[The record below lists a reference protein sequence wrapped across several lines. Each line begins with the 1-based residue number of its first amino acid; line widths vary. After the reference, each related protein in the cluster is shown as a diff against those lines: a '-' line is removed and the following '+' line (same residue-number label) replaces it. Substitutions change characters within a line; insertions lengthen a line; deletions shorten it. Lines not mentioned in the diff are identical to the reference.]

1 MLTLLER
8 NWEQIKTKV
17 IDKLWYGKFKYM
29 YESCKL
35 DKDDFDSL
43 ASLVLTSAFKNYNA
57 RESNVF
63 TYAYNVLQRKA
74 KSELTY
80 YHRQR
85 REGFIYAES
94 IQAHVNEDG
103 DFTLEGLVVDNKAS
117 TSSFDTDIVE
127 KEMLKLIKTKKDKQI
142 IKLSMAG
149 YKDVDI
155 ANMLNIPIRDIHSL
169 REQLRQNC
177 TIRRALRKMGYRLGG
192 IEL

>member
-1 MLTLLER
+1 MLTLLET
-8 NWEQIKTKV
+8 NWEQIKIKV

-43 ASLVLTSAFKNYNA
+43 ANLVLTRAFKNYNA

-94 IQAHVNEDG
+94 IQAYVNEDG
-103 DFTLEGLVVDNKAS
+103 DFTLEGLVVDNKANA
-117 TSSFDTDIVE
+117 SSFDTDIVE

-155 ANMLNIPIRDIHSL
+155 TNMLNVPVRDIHSL